1 MTTREEALLD
11 WLRAREG
18 EMAILLGGLA
28 FAESPSDEPPAGNR
42 AAWMLADELRS
53 AGYKT
58 RLVCGWEA
66 GDHLYARPSSR
77 GRHAPFQLL
86 VGHLDT
92 VWPLGTV
99 EEMRPRIEDGLLY
112 GPGVYDMKG
121 GLVQL
126 VYALRALHELG
137 EEPALTPVVLVTS
150 DEETG
155 SDDSVRWIR
164 LLARGA
170 SRVFV
175 LEPPAGPDGR
185 LKTCRKGVG
194 MFRVTV
200 HGRAAHAGSSP
211 EEGISAIRELARQVE
226 RLFAL
231 NDPERGITV
240 NVGTIDGGLSPNVIA
255 PEASALV
262 DVRAPTLEAAAE
274 IEQALRSPGALPSGV
289 RVSVAGSFGR
299 PPMVATAENRALF
312 DRARVLARRLGI
324 DVREAGLVGGASD
337 ANFTSGLAPTLDGL
351 GALGDGAHA
360 ADEHV
365 VLAAMPERAALLALL
380 LLEPVEIGSAR
391 RRAGAGEVF

>member
-1 MTTREEALLD
+1 MTARDQELLD

-18 EMAILLGGLA
+18 EMATLLRALA
-28 FAESPSDEPPAGNR
+28 FAESPSHEPGKR
-42 AAWMLADELRS
+42 AAEMLADELH
-53 AGYKT
+53 AVGYGT
-58 RLVCGWEA
+58 RLVGGWNA
-66 GDHLYARPSSR
+66 GDHLYACPSAR
-77 GRHAPFQLL
+77 RRHAPFQLL
-86 VGHLDT
+86 IGHLDT

-99 EEMRPRIEDGLLY
+99 EEMRPRIEDGRLY

-126 VYALRALHELG
+126 VYALRALRELG
-137 EEPALTPVVLVTS
+137 EEPVVTPVVLVTS

-164 LLARGA
+164 LLAAGA
-170 SRVFV
+170 TRVFV
-175 LEPPAGPDGR
+175 VEPPAGADGR

-231 NDPERGITV
+231 NDAQRGITV
-240 NVGTIDGGLSPNVIA
+240 NVGTIDGGLSPNVVA
-255 PEASALV
+255 PEAFALV
-262 DVRAPTLEAAAE
+262 DVRAPTLESAAE
-274 IEQALRSPGALPSGV
+274 IEQAIRSPGPLPPGV
-289 RVSVAGSFGR
+289 RVGVAGSFAR
-299 PPMVATAENRALF
+299 PPMVATAGNRALF
-312 DRARVLARRLGI
+312 DRARVLALRLGI
-324 DVREAGLVGGASD
+324 DVREAALVGGASD

-380 LLEPVEIGSAR
+380 LLDPAEIVVPR
-391 RRAGAGEVF
+391 PRAGAGEVL